1 MANDQGQAGTIA
13 SLLFLGIDLSGQAAN
28 PSAWALLDSEPRLRA
43 WGLAHDDELVALTRE
58 HRPVA
63 IAIDAPLSLPR
74 GLHCL
79 EESCPCQPSSLLAGR
94 VAERALSRQGIP
106 SYYVTKR
113 TFIKE
118 MVYRG
123 IDLRRTLEGQGHRV
137 IEVYP
142 YASKVALWGKDLPK
156 KQTQVGR
163 LFLAERLAERV
174 AGIEISTL
182 PSHHLLDALVAA
194 YTACLEW
201 QAQAEMVGDAE
212 EGAICVPRRPYSPDG
227 QAKSPSGQ
235 KPVGPD

>member
-1 MANDQGQAGTIA
+1 MADDQGQAGTIA
-13 SLLFLGIDLSGQAAN
+13 SPLFLGIDLSGKAAN
-28 PSAWALLDSEPRLRA
+28 PSAWALLDTGPSAELGPKPRLLG
-43 WGLAHDDELVALTRE
+43 WGDASDDKLLALAQE

-79 EESCPCQPSSLLAGR
+79 EESCPCQPSSPLSGR
-94 VAERALSRQGIP
+94 AAERALSGQGIP

-142 YASKVALWGKDLPK
+142 YASKVILWGKPLPQ
-156 KQTQVGR
+156 KQTRVGR
-163 LFLAERLAERV
+163 RFLAERLVERV
-174 AGIEISTL
+174 AGMDSALSLSKDASAPL
-182 PSHHLLDALVAA
+182 PSHHVLDAVVTA
-194 YTACLEW
+194 YTAYLEW
-201 QAQAEMVGDAE
+201 QGRAEVVGDNE
-212 EGAICVPRRPYSPDG
+212 EGTIYVPTR
-227 QAKSPSGQ
+227 
-235 KPVGPD
+235 